1 MVNSSK
7 KLLLLQPNPHQ
18 KNPDMHPIKYIFQ
31 SYLALRHR
39 LPNAFGLLSAIL
51 LTSVFGLPSST
62 FAQILLTDTAAVR
75 IGLVNNYNIRL
86 VKQDLAIAA
95 NNNTLGNAGFL
106 PEVNLTAGRSNSV
119 TNAKQTFLTG
129 QTNDKTGAKSDALT
143 AGAQLNWTLFDGM
156 QMFVRRDQLNLLE
169 QQSELQLQQTI
180 ENSVYDILSNYYA
193 LVYHH
198 QQLKVIDKSIEIDHE
213 RMQLSEQMLDI
224 GAGSRLELL
233 QAAVDLNADSAMYLN
248 LRDQIAKVR
257 TALNELLARDP
268 ATSFNVADS
277 FELRQGLMQD
287 QLLSKML
294 QQNSTLLLSRQSIEL
309 AALSLRAIKG
319 RQIPTLG
326 FNLGYN
332 YNDQSSESGFLT
344 KSTNSGI
351 TYGLNAQMTL
361 FDGLNLRREKQ
372 NARLALETG
381 NLMTESIE
389 SGLRATLHSH
399 YNSYV
404 NRLQLLRM
412 ESQNVL
418 AARENLAIA
427 TERFKLG
434 DLAGIEFR
442 EAQRNFMEAEGRLLD
457 VKLQVKLEEINLLQ
471 LAGELVFR

>member
-1 MVNSSK
+1 MMFSFNQIFSSLCSPLSARTPAESFRHGLRTLAFY
-7 KLLLLQPNPHQ
+7 LLPTILL
-18 KNPDMHPIKYIFQ
+18 
-31 SYLALRHR
+31 
-39 LPNAFGLLSAIL
+39 AFLFGPPSSISAQNLLS
-51 LTSVFGLPSST
+51 
-62 FAQILLTDTAAVR
+62 DTAAVR
-75 IGLVNNYNIRL
+75 IGLENNYNIRM
-86 VKQDLAIAA
+86 VRHDVAIA
-95 NNNTLGNAGFL
+95 NNNNSLGNAGFL
-106 PEVNLTAGRSNSV
+106 PEVSLSAGQSNSV
-119 TNAKQTFLTG
+119 TNAQQTFLTG

-143 AGAQLNWTLFDGM
+143 ASAQLNWTLFDGM

-180 ENSVYDILSNYYA
+180 ENSVYDILSNYYV

-248 LRDQIAKVR
+248 LRDQIAQVR
-257 TALNELLARDP
+257 TRLNELLARDP
-268 ATSFNVADS
+268 ATSFSVADS
-277 FELRQGLMQD
+277 FELHQGL
-287 QLLSKML
+287 LLESLLPKML
-294 QQNSTLLLSRQSIEL
+294 QQNTTLLLSRQNTEL
-309 AALSLRAIKG
+309 AALSLRLLKG
-319 RQIPTLG
+319 RQIPSLG

-332 YNDQSSESGFLT
+332 FSDQSSESGFLT
-344 KSTNSGI
+344 KSTNSGV

-372 NARLALETG
+372 NARIALEAG
-381 NLMTESIE
+381 SLMTESVE
-389 SGLRATLHSH
+389 NSLRATLHSH

-471 LAGELVFR
+471 LAGDLVNR